1 MSFFYVAFNIINVIL
16 AIFFI
21 AETIWIDRI
30 ESKNEDSTNPVTT
43 NVLILAITTS
53 LYAIFCFFRFSLTP
67 NLFTLCM
74 RVCFLLEGCM
84 LVNVVFCFAYYGW
97 KYSSGFTYFLKFL
110 LYFLCGYFIFF
121 RFKRIS
127 VSAQTGLLISSDY
140 LFKGDA
146 WKFFPYTWADLY
158 NAIFRFILPM
168 IGCLAMIV
176 RNEMTGNKLDRHKSF
191 VYSSGLIAMWLLIL
205 GVSFISKVFPGYSA
219 LHYYMYVPI
228 MLILPATSYIPSAP
242 SAKGVISFWLKNI
255 FFIAL
260 PAVLLGIAFMFLLR
274 VYDNHGIAIAIG
286 GGFLVVVVSLLLLLL
301 YRPIR
306 KLKFSRSADY
316 AAAFEKDLASIDYS
330 GEMSAIADTMF
341 DIFKKNVEASAM
353 YVYINGGNAT
363 FENAYTSSGKKVKI
377 DSFEMMF
384 ESLLNTGIN
393 VVVQSQLEASH
404 VLMPFRDELT
414 DLFKKTES
422 DALFILNE
430 GRDVH
435 GIIMLGVKDGG
446 EHYKEYDYNVF
457 TKLYSYF
464 FVFGYYMRNI
474 SNKEIIGTVNR
485 ELKMSA
491 QIITSIQENYDPVN
505 SSKMDAGAVMIPAHN
520 IGGEFIDMIRLTD
533 TRHLFVMGDLSGKGI
548 AASMNMV
555 ILKSIIRAYLRETHD
570 FKQLVVKA
578 NHFIRYNLPKGT
590 IFSGMFAIMN
600 FENDTLY
607 YINCGI
613 PAMFLYTEAYNN
625 VIEIQGSGHVLGFV
639 SDISP
644 YISVKQMKLHSNDI
658 VLACTDGLI
667 ESHSLRGEP
676 YGKDRVQRT
685 MVANAMYPAQRMAYF
700 AHDDL
705 THFMSH
711 EMEDDVSVLVMKYLN
726 VNDAKNDEENST
738 DDAIDASEDNGAEV
752 QSA

>member
-1 MSFFYVAFNIINVIL
+1 MSFFYVAFDIINVIL
-16 AIFFI
+16 AVFFI
-21 AETIWIDRI
+21 AETVWIDRI
-30 ESKNEDSTNPVTT
+30 ENKNEDGTNPITA
-43 NVLILAITTS
+43 NILILAITTS
-53 LYAIFCFFRFSLTP
+53 LYAFFCFFRTSLTP

-74 RVCFLLEGCM
+74 RICFLLEGCM

-97 KYSSGFTYFLKFL
+97 KYSSGLSYVLKIL
-110 LYFLCGYFIFF
+110 LYILCGYFIFF
-121 RFKRIS
+121 KFKRIS
-127 VSAQTGLLISSDY
+127 VSSQAGLLITSDY
-140 LFKGDA
+140 LFKGNA

-158 NAIFRFILPM
+158 NVIFRFILPA
-168 IGCLAMIV
+168 IGCLSMIV
-176 RNEMTGNKLDRHKSF
+176 RSEMTGNKLDRHKSF
-191 VYSSGLIAMWLLIL
+191 VYSSGLVAMWLLII
-205 GVSFISKVFPGYSA
+205 GVSSISKVFPGYSA
-219 LHYYMYVPI
+219 LHYYIYLPI
-228 MLILPATSYIPSAP
+228 MLILPAASYILSAP
-242 SAKGVISFWLKNI
+242 SAKGAISFWLKNI
-255 FFIAL
+255 FFIAV
-260 PAVLLGIAFMFLLR
+260 PAVLLGVAFMFLLR
-274 VYDNHGIAIAIG
+274 VYDTHGIAIAIG
-286 GGFLVVVVSLLLLLL
+286 GGFLVVIACMLVLLL

-306 KLKFSRSADY
+306 KLKFSRTADY
-316 AAAFEKDLASIDYS
+316 AAAFEKDLAAIDYS
-330 GEMSAIADTMF
+330 GEMAEIADTMF
-341 DIFKKNVEASAM
+341 DIFKRNVEASAM

-363 FENAYTSSGKKVKI
+363 FENAYTSSGKKTKI
-377 DSFEMMF
+377 DSYEMMF
-384 ESLLNTGIN
+384 ESLLNIGIN

-404 VLMPFRDELT
+404 ILAPFKTELT
-414 DLFKKTES
+414 ELFKKSES

-435 GIIMLGVKDGG
+435 GIIMLGLKVGG
-446 EHYKEYDYNVF
+446 EHYKDYDYKVF

-505 SSKMDAGAVMIPAHN
+505 NPKMDAGAIMIPAHN

-555 ILKSIIRAYLRETHD
+555 ILKAIIRAFLRETHD

-590 IFSGMFAIMN
+590 IFSGMFAIIN

-644 YISVKQMKLHSNDI
+644 YISIKQMKLHSNDI

-667 ESHSLRGEP
+667 ESHSLRGEQ

-711 EMEDDVSVLVMKYLN
+711 EMEDDVSVLVMKYMN
-726 VNDAKNDEENST
+726 VNETKKDEGNSAENT
-738 DDAIDASEDNGAEV
+738 DEGTEGVEA